1 MYFHPKDGGQFT
13 VNHDPRQLHQAA
25 MQCLRSGD
33 LGRAESLL
41 HQVLAQRPNDIQVIY
56 GLAEIGFHTG
66 RPDLVIA
73 MMRRCIELDPNDGGS
88 YHNLGNALRSKGE
101 NDEAITAL
109 NVAIRLMPNPADA
122 HNTMG
127 LTLKDL
133 GRMKEAVAAFRR
145 AISFNPAMA
154 IAHSNLLLFS
164 NYQPEIGPE
173 ELFAEHRQW
182 AKDRET
188 PLRGGIVAH
197 ANNRN
202 PERKLRIGYVSPDL
216 RQHSVA
222 YFLLPL
228 LEHRD
233 RDQFHVTAY
242 SNSAVTDEVSGRI
255 QRSVDAW
262 CFIAGASD
270 EQVAAQIRTDGID
283 ILVDLSGH
291 TADHRLLVFARKP
304 APVQIAWV
312 GYPGSTGLDAMD
324 YRCSD
329 PLVDPPGDTT
339 RLSSE
344 KVLLLPHST
353 WCYVPLSGSPS
364 VAPLP
369 ALTAPGITF
378 GSFNNFGKISSAT
391 LDMWAEILRQTP
403 GSRLVLKN
411 VAMRSPAAMKQA
423 RQHFAERGITDDQLE
438 LVSPDQALLDHLNQ
452 YNRIDISLDTFPYH
466 GTTTTCEALWMGVPS
481 ITLAGPNHASRP
493 GVSLLS
499 NVGLGDLIATTPQQY
514 VDNAVS
520 LAGDLPRLAEIRAGL
535 RQKMLES
542 PLMDGPSFARDM
554 ETCYRQAWRT
564 WCAET
569 RV

>member
-1 MYFHPKDGGQFT
+1 M
-13 VNHDPRQLHQAA
+13 NHDPGQIHQAA

-33 LGRAESLL
+33 LGGAEGLL
-41 HQVLAQRPNDIQVIY
+41 HQLLAQRPNDLNVIY

-73 MMRRCIELDPNDGGS
+73 MMRRCIALDPNDGGA
-88 YHNLGNALRSKGE
+88 YHNVGNALRSKGE
-101 NDEAITAL
+101 HDEAIAAL
-109 NVAIRLMPNPADA
+109 NVAIRLMPNLADA
-122 HNTMG
+122 HNTLG

-133 GRMKEAVAAFRR
+133 GRTDEAVAAFRS
-145 AISFNPAMA
+145 AISLNPAMD

-164 NYQPEIGPE
+164 NYQPGIGPE

-182 AKDRET
+182 ASNRET
-188 PLRGGIVAH
+188 SLQTVIRAH
-197 ANNRN
+197 LNDRD

-233 RDQFHVTAY
+233 REQVHITAY
-242 SNSAVTDEVSGRI
+242 SNSAVADEVSGRI
-255 QRSVDAW
+255 QRSVDSW
-262 CFIAGASD
+262 CSIAGAND
-270 EQVAAQIRTDGID
+270 DQVAERIRADRID
-283 ILVDLSGH
+283 ILVDLAGH

-304 APVQIAWV
+304 APVQITWV

-329 PLVDPPGDTT
+329 PLVDPPGDAT
-339 RLSSE
+339 RSSSE
-344 KVLLLPHST
+344 QVLLLPRT
-353 WCYVPLSGSPS
+353 MWCYVPLSGSPS
-364 VAPLP
+364 VGPLP
-369 ALTAPGITF
+369 ALTTPGITF

-411 VAMRSPAAMKQA
+411 VAMRSPAAMRQA
-423 RQHFAERGITDDQLE
+423 QQQFANRGITGDQLQ
-438 LVSPDQALLDHLNQ
+438 LLSPDQALIDHLNQ

-481 ITLAGPNHASRP
+481 ITLAGPHHASRP

-499 NVGLGDLIATTPQQY
+499 NVGLGDLVATTPQEY
-514 VDNAVS
+514 VATAVN

-535 RQKMLES
+535 RQRMLES

-554 ETCYRQAWRT
+554 EACYRQAWRT
-564 WCAET
+564 WCEKERA
-569 RV
+569 

>member
-1 MYFHPKDGGQFT
+1 MS
-13 VNHDPRQLHQAA
+13 HDLRQIHQAA
-25 MQCLRSGD
+25 MQCLRAGD

-41 HQVLAQRPNDIQVIY
+41 HQVLAQRPNDLDVIY

-88 YHNLGNALRSKGE
+88 YHNLGNALRSKGHH
-101 NDEAITAL
+101 DEAIAAL
-109 NVAIRLMPNPADA
+109 KTAIRLMPNPADA
-122 HNTMG
+122 HNTLG

-133 GRMKEAVAAFRR
+133 GRMDEAVAAFRS

-164 NYQPEIGPE
+164 NYQPDISPE

-182 AKDRET
+182 AKNRET
-188 PLRGGIVAH
+188 PLRSGILPFV
-197 ANNRN
+197 NDRN
-202 PERKLRIGYVSPDL
+202 PERQLRVGYVSPDL

-233 RDQFHVTAY
+233 RGQCHVTAY
-242 SNSAVTDEVSGRI
+242 SNSFVTDEVSGQI
-255 QRSVDAW
+255 QRSVDSW
-262 CFIAGASD
+262 CSIAGAPD
-270 EQVAAQIRTDGID
+270 EQVAERIRADRID
-283 ILVDLSGH
+283 ILIDRAGH

-304 APVQIAWV
+304 APVQITWV
-312 GYPGSTGLDAMD
+312 GYPGTTGLDAMD

-329 PLVDPPGDTT
+329 PLADPPGDAT

-344 KVLLLPHST
+344 QVLLLPQSN
-353 WCYVPLSGSPS
+353 WCYVPLSGAPS
-364 VAPLP
+364 VGPLP
-369 ALTAPGITF
+369 ALTTPGITF

-411 VAMRSPAAMKQA
+411 VAMRSPALMNQAKQL
-423 RQHFAERGITDDQLE
+423 FVNRGISDDQLQ
-438 LVSPDQALLDHLNQ
+438 LRSPDQSLLDHISQ
-452 YNRIDISLDTFPYH
+452 YNSIDISLDTFPYH

-499 NVGLGDLIATTPQQY
+499 NVGLRDLIATTPQEY
-514 VDNAVS
+514 VDTAVR
-520 LAGDLPRLAEIRAGL
+520 LAEDLPRLAEIRVGL
-535 RQKMLES
+535 RQRMLES
-542 PLMDGPSFARDM
+542 PLMDGPLFARNM
-554 ETCYRQAWRT
+554 EACYRQAWRT
-564 WCAET
+564 WCAALPQNDD
-569 RV
+569 